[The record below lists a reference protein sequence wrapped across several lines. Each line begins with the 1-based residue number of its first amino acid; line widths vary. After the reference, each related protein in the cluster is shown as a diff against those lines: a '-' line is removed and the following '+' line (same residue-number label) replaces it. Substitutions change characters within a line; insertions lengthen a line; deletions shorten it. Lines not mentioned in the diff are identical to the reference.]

1 MSKKNLA
8 TVLFKNSDL
17 LKFHKVKFYNFS
29 LVLYEQSGGGK
40 QLTIDYNGTKYKFK
54 ENPIDPDH
62 WFLTS
67 SEGDDCVFVIIDRPS
82 GVAEIHGIGNYK
94 SCLADTNT
102 NIGSTLLKITLK
114 MLYKYKEKLGIK
126 LIVLTDNSIKYCKN
140 KEIKLALMLTLLTGD
155 TWYGKCCKN
164 NTCPKHKNSKN
175 PCLYGKYGFRPVI
188 RSLNSYAIDKTDL
201 DHYEKNK
208 QIMSQV
214 KITDIDLIKY
224 ISLTKNDKLIK
235 AVVQLIKSNPNM
247 LIKDFL
253 TNFIRDYDSTCDLF
267 YEFYEKLYV
276 KLGLF
281 GFYRYLFGLYL

>member
-1 MSKKNLA
+1 MNKKNLA

-17 LKFHKVKFYNFS
+17 LKAHRVKFNNFA
-29 LVLYEQSGGGK
+29 LGLYEQSGASFALQKPQGGITGGSK
-40 QLTIDYNGTKYKFK
+40 NLTVEFNGSQYKFK
-54 ENPIDPDH
+54 ENSIDPDH

-67 SEGDDCVFVIIDRPS
+67 NEGDDCVFVIIDKTS

-94 SCLADTNT
+94 SCIIDTNQSV
-102 NIGSTLLKITLK
+102 GSTLLKITLK
-114 MLYKYKEKLGIK
+114 MLRKYKEKLGIK
-126 LIVLTDNSIKYCKN
+126 LIILTDNSVKRCHN
-140 KEIKLALMLTLLTGD
+140 VNIKLPNMMTLLTGD
-155 TWYGKCCKN
+155 TWYGR
-164 NTCPKHKNSKN
+164 
-175 PCLYGKYGFRPVI
+175 YGFRPI
-188 RSLNSYAIDKTDL
+188 TRSADSYTIDKTAL
-201 DHYEKNK
+201 SYYEKNK

-235 AVVQLIKSNPNM
+235 AVGQLVKLDPNM

-253 TNFIRDYDSTCDLF
+253 TNFIRDYDSTCEMF
-267 YEFYEKLYV
+267 YEFYEKLYG

>member
-40 QLTIDYNGTKYKFK
+40 QLIIDYNGTKYKFK

-155 TWYGKCCKN
+155 TWYGK
-164 NTCPKHKNSKN
+164 
-175 PCLYGKYGFRPVI
+175 YGFRPVI
-188 RSLNSYAIDKTDL
+188 RSSNSYAIDKTDL

-214 KITDIDLIKY
+214 KITDIDLNKY
-224 ISLTKNDKLIK
+224 ISLTKNDKLMK

-253 TNFIRDYDSTCDLF
+253 TNFIRDYDSTCELF